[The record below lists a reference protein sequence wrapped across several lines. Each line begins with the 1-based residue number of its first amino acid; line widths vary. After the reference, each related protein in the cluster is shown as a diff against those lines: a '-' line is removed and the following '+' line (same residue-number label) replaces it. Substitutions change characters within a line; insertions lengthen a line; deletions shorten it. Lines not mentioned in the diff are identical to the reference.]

1 MHPPAQD
8 PSASPVHAAAP
19 PAPAATLVAAIGATA
34 AALVMLLVPAHEG
47 TVLRGYRDI
56 AGVVTACTGNT
67 SAAVLGRRYT
77 PEQCRQLL
85 ASDLV
90 KHAQDLACITTPLQ
104 PHERAALLSFAFNV
118 GPGTPGVKDG
128 LCTLKSGKPSTLR
141 VLANQG
147 DMAGACAQL
156 SLWTGVR
163 GRDCALRENRG
174 FCGGIVR
181 RRADERAMCEGR
193 YLGAP
198 AAAASA
204 ASAPTRTTP

>member
-1 MHPPAQD
+1 MPA
-8 PSASPVHAAAP
+8 
-19 PAPAATLVAAIGATA
+19 LVAAIGATA
-34 AALVMLLVPAHEG
+34 AALVLLLVPAHEG
-47 TVLRGYRDI
+47 TVLKGYRDI

-67 SAAVLGRRYT
+67 SAAVLGKRYT
-77 PEQCRQLL
+77 PDQCRQLL

-90 KHAQDLACITTPLQ
+90 KHTRDLDCITTPTPLQ

-118 GPGTPGVKDG
+118 GPGRAGVKDG
-128 LCTLKSGKPSTLR
+128 LCTLKSGRPSTLR
-141 VLANQG
+141 VLANAG
-147 DMAGACAQL
+147 DMPGACAQL

-163 GRDCALRENRG
+163 GRDCALRENRF

-193 YLGAP
+193 YIGAPP

-204 ASAPTRTTP
+204 ASAASGAAP